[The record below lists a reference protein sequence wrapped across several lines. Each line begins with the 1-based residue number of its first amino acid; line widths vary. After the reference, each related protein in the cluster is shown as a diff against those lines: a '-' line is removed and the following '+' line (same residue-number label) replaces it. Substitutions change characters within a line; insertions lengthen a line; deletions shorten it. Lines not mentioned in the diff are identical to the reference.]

1 MAHREN
7 ALVPE
12 LSVTDLAASL
22 RFYRDILGFTV
33 VYQRLTEHF
42 AFIALGGCQLMLDQ
56 IGVGRTW
63 ETGPLE
69 QPLGR
74 GINLQ
79 MRIAD
84 LDDLLRRLEAAKLK
98 LFLPLEQKDYAVDGA
113 VKSQRQFCVQDPD
126 GYLLRFC
133 EEVEDE
139 R

>member
-33 VYQRLTEHF
+33 VYQRPTEGF
-42 AFIALGGCQLMLDQ
+42 ASIALGGCQLMLDQ

-69 QPLGR
+69 RPLGR